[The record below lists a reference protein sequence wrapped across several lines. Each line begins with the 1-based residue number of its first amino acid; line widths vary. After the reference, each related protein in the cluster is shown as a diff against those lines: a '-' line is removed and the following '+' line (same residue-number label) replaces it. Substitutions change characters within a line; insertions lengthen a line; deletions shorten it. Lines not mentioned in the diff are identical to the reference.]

1 MFFFVSMIFYDHL
14 ILACQIAIITSS
26 LSISVGFA
34 PFHVTKGYRTLGIP
48 WDRIVPQG
56 SPGFNLAKTCL
67 GLLRCLLWDCS
78 CAKVLLLVGMQMM
91 SSSFK
96 GSLEPKT
103 GKEPP
108 KAGNFRKTSII
119 LIILPRFF
127 HLVHLPNLNTIQYH
141 PIPLFWNSVLAT
153 AVLRAQ
159 DCRIISLSL
168 GATRSFELRRNWH
181 LGSTKRRCAVLQV
194 SFGVISYILY
204 NILITLYAFLQY
216 NLTSSIFGCGFS
228 FAVWHVLEPSLD
240 PRLHGKWGV
249 AGVKNH
255 KEHVWL
261 NIVYSGLLTRQ
272 RCRHGLPCRVAACE
286 VRFCWRPHDSIAA
299 EWWRPVHHGDR
310 FRVGLTQ
317 LWILSLELDWAQG
330 LDLNIS

>member
-261 NIVYSGLLTRQ
+261 NIVIQLFRVTHKAEMPTWIALPCCCVWGPILLTTTRFDCSWVMATCAPW
-272 RCRHGLPCRVAACE
+272 RPIPCRIDPTV
-286 VRFCWRPHDSIAA
+286 DSQF
-299 EWWRPVHHGDR
+299 G
-310 FRVGLTQ
+310 VGL
-317 LWILSLELDWAQG
+317 SSRSG
-330 LDLNIS
+330 S

>member
-1 MFFFVSMIFYDHL
+1 MRTEATWSNLERLFDLSFFDVFFVSMIFYDHL

-127 HLVHLPNLNTIQYH
+127 HLVHLPNLNTIQY
-141 PIPLFWNSVLAT
+141 
-153 AVLRAQ
+153 
-159 DCRIISLSL
+159 
-168 GATRSFELRRNWH
+168 
-181 LGSTKRRCAVLQV
+181 RCSGTVSWLQQ
-194 SFGVISYILY
+194 F
-204 NILITLYAFLQY
+204 
-216 NLTSSIFGCGFS
+216 
-228 FAVWHVLEPSLD
+228 
-240 PRLHGKWGV
+240 
-249 AGVKNH
+249 
-255 KEHVWL
+255 
-261 NIVYSGLLTRQ
+261 
-272 RCRHGLPCRVAACE
+272 
-286 VRFCWRPHDSIAA
+286 
-299 EWWRPVHHGDR
+299 
-310 FRVGLTQ
+310 
-317 LWILSLELDWAQG
+317 
-330 LDLNIS
+330 